1 MSLKRSLLVSSTSL
15 MSSKKHQKTLSG
27 LATARGLAEG
37 PVFLYR
43 STGDLPIPEFVVEL
57 EDVPKEVA
65 RLRRAIVEVKRDLE
79 GLISVLKQRTG
90 REDVR
95 IFECHL
101 QLVEDEFLQEETIK
115 AISNQKLNAEAAVRR
130 TVSQIRAHFDR
141 MNDSY
146 FRERVLDLEDVER
159 RLQKAL
165 AGFTNRAPIE
175 LKTPAIIVANDLTPS
190 ETVQLPRELVLGFAT
205 NTGSTTSHVA
215 LLARSLGIPAV
226 CGLKDITAQVQPG
239 QIVLLDGTAGSVTIN
254 PTDETRAAFRALQA
268 EHEDLLRLASAKDSV
283 GCLKSGEKI
292 QLYAN
297 IQKGVALKDLQ
308 GSGAKGVGLYRSE
321 YLWLDREREPTEEE
335 QFEAYK
341 EVAELGKALDPS
353 GSVTIRVLD
362 IGGDKPVKGISSTET
377 NPFLGNRSIR
387 YLLTNR
393 NVFRTQ
399 LRAILRASD
408 YGRVKIMYPM
418 VSCLEEAREAACVLT
433 EVKRHLLEEGIPFDN
448 QIEVGAM
455 IEVPSAALLAEA
467 LAKEFDFFS
476 VGTNDLVQYAMAADR
491 GNEAVAYLYQP
502 LNPAII
508 KLMQMT
514 LAGAQKE
521 GIPVSVCGESAAD
534 PVAGILWVALGVTML
549 SMSGAYIPVIAKI
562 LSQLTK
568 ADLDDYAQVPA
579 RLPLASTAQ
588 DVYLA
593 CHEWMVAHVRE
604 FEGVYL

>member
-1 MSLKRSLLVSSTSL
+1 M
-15 MSSKKHQKTLSG
+15 
-27 LATARGLAEG
+27 
-37 PVFLYR
+37 
-43 STGDLPIPEFVVEL
+43 
-57 EDVPKEVA
+57 
-65 RLRRAIVEVKRDLE
+65 
-79 GLISVLKQRTG
+79 
-90 REDVR
+90 
-95 IFECHL
+95 
-101 QLVEDEFLQEETIK
+101 
-115 AISNQKLNAEAAVRR
+115 
-130 TVSQIRAHFDR
+130 
-141 MNDSY
+141 
-146 FRERVLDLEDVER
+146 
-159 RLQKAL
+159 
-165 AGFTNRAPIE
+165 
-175 LKTPAIIVANDLTPS
+175 
-190 ETVQLPRELVLGFAT
+190 
-205 NTGSTTSHVA
+205 
-215 LLARSLGIPAV
+215 
-226 CGLKDITAQVQPG
+226 
-239 QIVLLDGTAGSVTIN
+239 
-254 PTDETRAAFRALQA
+254 
-268 EHEDLLRLASAKDSV
+268 
-283 GCLKSGEKI
+283 
-292 QLYAN
+292 
-297 IQKGVALKDLQ
+297 
-308 GSGAKGVGLYRSE
+308 
-321 YLWLDREREPTEEE
+321 
-335 QFEAYK
+335 
-341 EVAELGKALDPS
+341 
-353 GSVTIRVLD
+353 
-362 IGGDKPVKGISSTET
+362 
-377 NPFLGNRSIR
+377 
-387 YLLTNR
+387 
-393 NVFRTQ
+393 
-399 LRAILRASD
+399 
-408 YGRVKIMYPM
+408 KIMYPM

-433 EVKRHLLEEGIPFDN
+433 EVKRHLLEEAIPFDN

>member
-15 MSSKKHQKTLSG
+15 MSSNKHQKTLSG

-101 QLVEDEFLQEETIK
+101 QLVEDEVLQEETIK

-165 AGFTNRAPIE
+165 AGFTDRAPIE
-175 LKTPAIIVANDLTPS
+175 LKTPAIIIANDLTPS

-205 NTGSTTSHVA
+205 NKGSTTSHVA

-254 PTDETRAAFRALQA
+254 PTDETRAAFRVLQA

-283 GCLKSGEKI
+283 GRLKSGEKI

-297 IQKGVALKDLQ
+297 IQKGVTLKDLQ

-362 IGGDKPVKGISSTET
+362 IGGDKLVKGISSTET

-399 LRAILRASD
+399 LRAILRASA

-514 LAGAQKE
+514 LAGAQKA

-534 PVAGILWVALGVTML
+534 PVVGILWVALGVTML

-588 DVYLA
+588 EVYLA
-593 CHEWMVAHVRE
+593 GHDGMVAHVRE
-604 FEGVYL
+604 VEGVYL

>member
-43 STGDLPIPEFVVEL
+43 STGDLLIPEFVVEL

-362 IGGDKPVKGISSTET
+362 IGGDKLVKGISSTET

-476 VGTNDLVQYAMAADR
+476 VGTNALVQYAMAADR